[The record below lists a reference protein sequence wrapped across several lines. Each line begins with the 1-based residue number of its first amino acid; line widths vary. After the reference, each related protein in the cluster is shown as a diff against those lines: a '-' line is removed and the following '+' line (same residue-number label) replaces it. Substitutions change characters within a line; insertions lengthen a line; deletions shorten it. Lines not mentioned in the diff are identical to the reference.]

1 MKLTDLETVL
11 ARAMAYWYFGA
22 ACDETIFD
30 NADLDTADSLM
41 VALNGRNLRSP
52 KP

>member
-11 ARAMAYWYFGA
+11 ARAMAYWYFGDK
-22 ACDETIFD
+22 CDETLFD

-41 VALNGRNLRSP
+41 VALNGHNLGSV
-52 KP
+52 KS